1 MNEKKQKFSPEAIEE
16 LKVIVHAVSEI
27 FRMTLEVFTND
38 NTILA
43 QEIEPL
49 EQVIKKNIRKV
60 KNRHIKRLKD
70 GLCNV
75 DASFMFSDLMNDL
88 RRIAAHCSNIATCA
102 IQIKDSSMEKHEYSQ
117 RTKSLEN
124 TDFTNKY
131 ENYKSIYSV
140 SKH

>member
-1 MNEKKQKFSPEAIEE
+1 
-16 LKVIVHAVSEI
+16 
-27 FRMTLEVFTND
+27 MTLDVFVNN

-49 EQVIKKNIRKV
+49 EQVIKRNIRKV

-70 GLCNV
+70 GLCSV

-102 IQIKDSSMEKHEYSQ
+102 IQIKDSTMEKHEFSH
-117 RTKSLEN
+117 RNKSLEN

-140 SKH
+140 SK